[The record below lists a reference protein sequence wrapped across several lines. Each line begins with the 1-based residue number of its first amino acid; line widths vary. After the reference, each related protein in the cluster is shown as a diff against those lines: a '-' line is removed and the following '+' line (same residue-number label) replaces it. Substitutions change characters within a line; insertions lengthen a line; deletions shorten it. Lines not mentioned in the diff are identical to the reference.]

1 MLPLDI
7 LTGEAKAGFEKH
19 GVMED
24 DITIAL
30 ELDLDNAGNFGETW
44 LAIDANKR
52 KLYRMTITSDASE
65 AYRKKKMQNLELG
78 KGKKTNKGNAIAK
91 VDTEHFAK
99 ASFKEFDL
107 DRLSGTYVDNF
118 VSSNRIL
125 SKLDQIPEPTGE
137 EAGKETPAEKQKRL
151 NSGETITIAFCS
163 NAKKRRL
170 FTFIDIMKRITR
182 KENVAEDDPIFDQY
196 NAKCPKCGKRY
207 EDQNKRIC
215 KDCTNQKAVIFRI
228 FRYFNGLKL
237 RFVIIMSCLIISSAL
252 GLITPLISNLLF
264 IDNVLNVNGKLHD
277 IKYVYVFVAYT
288 FGLAIFSLLMAMLQ
302 GWANYTMATKF
313 VMRMK
318 VDVFTA
324 MQKMSLSFFTINPT
338 GALITRCNSDA
349 DAIRTFFNQMIP
361 QVVMNSL
368 TLVGLAILLFMLNWK
383 LTLIVFIPIPLIILI
398 LKKRLPALYRL
409 YTLSYRKNSSRNA
422 VLSDSLTGVRVVKAF
437 AKESEETNRF
447 HSKNESCSK
456 IALDLNK
463 FSLTVYPLIGLL
475 IGMTSNAIWGY
486 GGINVMNETM
496 TYGEFSTYLSYLGMI
511 FGPINFFTS
520 FTDSITNTINC
531 AQRLFEVI
539 DSTPELMDDPE
550 AVHIERFDGDIEFK
564 KVCFHYAPN
573 RPILKDVTLKIKA
586 GEHIGLVGHT
596 GAGKTTIAN
605 LVNRL
610 YDVISGSIEIDGVNV
625 KKIAGKSMRKNIAI
639 VSQEIYLFR
648 GTIAENIRY
657 GKPDA
662 TMDEI
667 IAAAKAAN
675 AHDFITS
682 MPHGYDSLVGTGN
695 GSLSG
700 GQNQRISIARA
711 LLLDPSILI
720 LDEATAAMDTETE
733 RLIQNAINEL
743 IVGRTTITIAHRLST
758 LKDSDYLYVID
769 HGEVKERG
777 THEELLDMKGTF
789 YRLYTLQNEANKKI
803 LQGM

>member
-1 MLPLDI
+1 
-7 LTGEAKAGFEKH
+7 
-19 GVMED
+19 
-24 DITIAL
+24 
-30 ELDLDNAGNFGETW
+30 
-44 LAIDANKR
+44 
-52 KLYRMTITSDASE
+52 
-65 AYRKKKMQNLELG
+65 
-78 KGKKTNKGNAIAK
+78 
-91 VDTEHFAK
+91 
-99 ASFKEFDL
+99 
-107 DRLSGTYVDNF
+107 
-118 VSSNRIL
+118 
-125 SKLDQIPEPTGE
+125 
-137 EAGKETPAEKQKRL
+137 
-151 NSGETITIAFCS
+151 
-163 NAKKRRL
+163 
-170 FTFIDIMKRITR
+170 
-182 KENVAEDDPIFDQY
+182 
-196 NAKCPKCGKRY
+196 
-207 EDQNKRIC
+207 
-215 KDCTNQKAVIFRI
+215 
-228 FRYFNGLKL
+228 
-237 RFVIIMSCLIISSAL
+237 
-252 GLITPLISNLLF
+252 
-264 IDNVLNVNGKLHD
+264 
-277 IKYVYVFVAYT
+277 
-288 FGLAIFSLLMAMLQ
+288 
-302 GWANYTMATKF
+302 
-313 VMRMK
+313 MK